1 MKLRNNKNS
10 YAYRLKFVICLIL
23 AKIIN
28 FFYFGGRHEIRPVVM
43 LYGHSLSGNLSA
55 FLKFAQSQA
64 LPYDVYYYTI
74 DGREFAR
81 LVKKGDQNI
90 ILGTTVHSC
99 RLLLNASC
107 LMTSHGPGIM
117 VLLGFLAPHMKYVDV
132 WHGISFKGY
141 SRDDFKGSILRYDR
155 IFVSSDH
162 QRENYL
168 HRYGFSVSQ
177 ICVTGYAQVDGFADA
192 AATNSQVRR
201 DLGVA
206 DDLTIVLY
214 APTWRGGDDSGE
226 IPFGASPVKFLECLD
241 RVAESLEAII
251 IMRLHI
257 NSQIEID
264 LENYKH
270 LLSVDQSVYPETND
284 LLCATDVLI
293 TDWSSIAADFY
304 ALRRPVVFLDT
315 PPPAAFKKGLT
326 DLDRAGVIVQSLEEL
341 SAAIETSLSDV
352 ENTEATQQD
361 AFCKCY
367 GGSIDG
373 QSAARYSHELTQLL
387 KPNAEVE

>member
-10 YAYRLKFVICLIL
+10 YACHFKFVLCLIL
-23 AKIIN
+23 AKFVN
-28 FFYFGGRHEIRPVVM
+28 FFSFGGRHKSRPVVM

-55 FLKFAQSQA
+55 FLKFAQSQT

-74 DGREFAR
+74 DSREFAK

-99 RLLLNASC
+99 RQLLNASC

-117 VLLGFLAPHMKYVDV
+117 ILLRLLAPHMKYVDV
-132 WHGISFKGY
+132 WHGISFRAY
-141 SRDDFKGSILRYDR
+141 SREDFKGGILGYDR

-162 QRENYL
+162 QRDNYL
-168 HRYGFSVSQ
+168 HRYGFRDSQ
-177 ICVTGYAQVDGFADA
+177 ICVTGYAQVDGFANA
-192 AATNSQVRR
+192 ATTNSQVRR
-201 DLGVA
+201 DLGIA
-206 DDLTIVLY
+206 DDLTIGLY
-214 APTWRGGDDSGE
+214 APTWRGSDDSGE
-226 IPFGASPVKFLECLD
+226 IPFGADPDQFLECLD
-241 RVAESLEAII
+241 KVAESLDAII
-251 IMRLHI
+251 ILRLHI
-257 NSQIEID
+257 NSQIKID
-264 LENYKH
+264 LENHKH
-270 LLSVDQSVYPETND
+270 LLSVNQSFYPATND

-326 DLDRAGVIVQSLEEL
+326 DLDRAGVIVPSLEEL

-352 ENTEATQQD
+352 ENTEATQYD

-367 GGSIDG
+367 GRSIDG
-373 QSAARYSHELTQLL
+373 QSAARYSDELTQLL
-387 KPNAEVE
+387 KPNTDVE